1 MATRTRTRRTLPI
14 APDLNEQA
22 DRRLARIEGQ
32 VGGLRNMIAEDRH
45 CVDVLQQIA
54 SVHEA
59 LRGVGKLMMQR
70 YIENCATEGIR
81 SDDAEERH
89 EIHEELL
96 KVIYRFV
103 R

>member
-1 MATRTRTRRTLPI
+1 MTTTSLPI
-14 APDLNEQA
+14 APDVKEQA
-22 DRRLARIEGQ
+22 DARLSRIEGQ
-32 VGGLRNMIAEDRH
+32 VRGLRRMIGEDRY

-59 LRGVGKLMMQR
+59 LRGVGKLMVQR
-70 YIENCATEGIR
+70 YLENCATEGIR
-81 SDDAEERH
+81 SEDPEERQ
-89 EIHEELL
+89 ETYDELL

>member
-1 MATRTRTRRTLPI
+1 MDTEATCRSLPL
-14 APDLNEQA
+14 APGLKEQA

-32 VGGLRNMIAEDRH
+32 VRGIRKMIDEDRY
-45 CVDVLQQIA
+45 CVDVLQQVA

-59 LRGVGKLMMQR
+59 LRGVGKLMVQR
-70 YIENCATEGIR
+70 YLESCATEGIR
-81 SDDAEERH
+81 SDDPEER
-89 EIHEELL
+89 EETYEELL